1 MSKRKEEALRIVES
15 IVNDRPTAEAVLER
29 LQEENFLHLGYGDRD
44 VDLIVDTFTELFG
57 TTKTTK
63 HDRFAAGRLARSEGY
78 GFAEGVVGLM
88 KLYRQYAD
96 QQYAP
101 SAASVA
107 EFEDKLPK
115 IVMFLRKTGQQQQSN
130 QEIQL

>member
-1 MSKRKEEALRIVES
+1 MTKRKQEALKLIEGIVG
-15 IVNDRPTAEAVLER
+15 DMPTAEAVLER

-44 VDLIVDTFTELFG
+44 VDLIVDTFTELFA

-63 HDRFAAGRLARSEGY
+63 SDRYAAARLARAEPY

-88 KLYRQYAD
+88 RLYHQYAG
-96 QQYAP
+96 QQFAP
-101 SAASVA
+101 SAGNVA

-115 IVMFLRKTGQQQQSN
+115 IVQFLRRTGQDQQEN
-130 QEIQL
+130 MEIQL